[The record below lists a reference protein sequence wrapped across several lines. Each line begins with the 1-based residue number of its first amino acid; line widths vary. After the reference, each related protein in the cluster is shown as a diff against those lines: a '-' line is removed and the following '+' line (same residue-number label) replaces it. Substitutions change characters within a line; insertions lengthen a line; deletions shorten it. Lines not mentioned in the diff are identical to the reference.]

1 MRGDTVPLI
10 DDDGPMPHSYLE
22 LPINVVI
29 GAEER
34 GALSPHLMLA
44 LVGHPLVHLNAT
56 LNTLATL
63 LLLLGLW
70 QIKRG
75 RERAHGRAMLTALF
89 VSAMFLTSYLTYHL
103 ALELTVKFTHP
114 GPIKAIYLGIL
125 ASHIILAVS
134 VPFLAIAATIY
145 GIRAVGWGRAADLP
159 AEEKARNRAKH
170 LKVVRWAFPI
180 WLYVSVTGVVV
191 YLMLYHLWPSAE
203 LNPTLEV
210 VPPRIAA
217 PG

>member
-63 LLLLGLW
+63 LLLLGL
-70 QIKRG
+70 
-75 RERAHGRAMLTALF
+75 
-89 VSAMFLTSYLTYHL
+89 
-103 ALELTVKFTHP
+103 
-114 GPIKAIYLGIL
+114 
-125 ASHIILAVS
+125 
-134 VPFLAIAATIY
+134 
-145 GIRAVGWGRAADLP
+145 
-159 AEEKARNRAKH
+159 
-170 LKVVRWAFPI
+170 
-180 WLYVSVTGVVV
+180 
-191 YLMLYHLWPSAE
+191 
-203 LNPTLEV
+203 
-210 VPPRIAA
+210 
-217 PG
+217 